1 MEMEQQFCQS
11 CGMPVNDSTFG
22 KEADGSSNEDYCHY
36 CYAEGRFTR
45 DCTMDEMIE
54 HNLEYLDEFNKDSE
68 KKYTVEEARS
78 GMKQFFPHLKRWKQY
93 RDNPLSSQGKLSHTN
108 SCRRQE
114 A

>member
-1 MEMEQQFCQS
+1 MEMEQLFCQS

-78 GMKQFFPHLKRWKQY
+78 GMKQFFPHLKRWKQ
-93 RDNPLSSQGKLSHTN
+93 
-108 SCRRQE
+108 
-114 A
+114 

>member
-54 HNLEYLDEFNKDSE
+54 HNLEYLDEFQQGLGKEIYRGRSP
-68 KKYTVEEARS
+68 VRHEAILPAPQK
-78 GMKQFFPHLKRWKQY
+78 M
-93 RDNPLSSQGKLSHTN
+93 
-108 SCRRQE
+108 E
-114 A
+114 AITG